1 MRLDHKKF
9 HKEPDSETA
18 FVAGRSSRLL
28 KHSHSVFAS
37 SAALAYWRWRR
48 PLLSSDPTKQA
59 GGGSMAL
66 KDVLSLYGRIGL
78 IVAAFAFVAGIVA
91 GPVLE
96 KILFSELEVTERST
110 QPTSPPVGTSS
121 EGQTG
126 KPG

>member
-1 MRLDHKKF
+1 
-9 HKEPDSETA
+9 
-18 FVAGRSSRLL
+18 
-28 KHSHSVFAS
+28 
-37 SAALAYWRWRR
+37 
-48 PLLSSDPTKQA
+48 
-59 GGGSMAL
+59 MAL

-110 QPTSPPVGTSS
+110 QPTSPPVDIPS
-121 EGQTG
+121 ERQTG